1 MLAGLQFHM
10 RCQDPASQSLLGNPS
25 IRLLLNG
32 LTKARPSGN
41 DKRMLL
47 TISLMH
53 KLVLRLRKG
62 CFSPFFDS
70 MLEAVL
76 LMAFYGFLRC
86 GEYTT
91 KSFHFNP
98 QHDLTFSDL
107 IEEHMYSILLKHS
120 KTDRSG
126 KDIHV
131 IIAKTKT
138 IFCPFSSMMKYML
151 LRPITHPS
159 SPLFIVDGCKPMT
172 RPWFSSKLRDLCL
185 SCDLPPERYS
195 PHSLRIGAAT
205 TAALHLP
212 TLTLKSLGRW
222 SSSAYQRYVRFHKK
236 EILSAQKLMSTCILD
251 NKCLYMINLSFIA
264 YQVVAGYRNYVAF

>member
-1 MLAGLQFHM
+1 MPFFVSNS
-10 RCQDPASQSLLGNPS
+10 RNSKPCVW
-25 IRLLLNG
+25 LLLNG
-32 LTKARPSGN
+32 LKKACPSGN
-41 DKRMLL
+41 DKRMPL
-47 TISLMH
+47 TISLVR

-76 LMAFYGFLRC
+76 LMALYGFLRC

-91 KSFHFNP
+91 KSLHFNP

-107 IEEHMYSILLKHS
+107 ITEEHMYSILLKHS

-126 KDIHV
+126 KGIHV

-172 RPWFSSKLRDLCL
+172 RSWFSSKLRDLCL
-185 SCDLPPERYS
+185 NCGLPPERYS
-195 PHSLRIGAAT
+195 PHSLRIGTAT
-205 TAALHLP
+205 TTALHLP

-222 SSSAYQRYVRFHKK
+222 SSSAYQSYVRFHKK
-236 EILSAQKLMSTCILD
+236 EVLSAQKLMSTCI
-251 NKCLYMINLSFIA
+251 
-264 YQVVAGYRNYVAF
+264 